1 MTSLLRIHKQ
11 DDFLTQFGLRDSLQ
25 LALPWIKRD
34 FLLKPWSRETRDFKS
49 RLGKNLGAV
58 MTSNSDF
65 GIGVSSYKRFKNIYG
80 HKTKLIA
87 TNVLDS
93 AVRAY
98 PNAILPVPIGL
109 TDYIKG
115 SSNHELFSDIEA
127 IREAFERQY
136 GKPKKPT
143 IAINFSTSTHYSRRF
158 AMREA
163 IASRFC
169 EVGEMELTRAGRI
182 SALTLNA
189 QSLGVLCPRG
199 NGLDTHRLWET
210 LYTGGVPV
218 VRAGDFS
225 KHLLQV
231 SNLPHLEIGA
241 WKDLSSPRTIERLE
255 EIVEDLPN
263 RDFSKLGQEFWRSTI
278 IDFLI

>member
-1 MTSLLRIHKQ
+1 MTSLLEIQ
-11 DDFLTQFGLRDSLQ
+11 EQEDFLTQFGLRDSLK
-25 LALPWIKRD
+25 LTLPWIKRD
-34 FLLKPWSRETRDFKS
+34 YLLKPWSNATRDFKN
-49 RLGKNLGAV
+49 RLGNNLEAV

-65 GIGVSSYKRFKNIYG
+65 GIGVSSYKRFKFLYG

-93 AVRAY
+93 AVRTY
-98 PNAILPVPIGL
+98 PNDILPIPIGL

-115 SSNHELFSDIEA
+115 SSNHELFSDVA
-127 IREAFERQY
+127 AVKEAFERQY
-136 GKPKKPT
+136 DKPKRLT
-143 IAINFSTSTHYSRRF
+143 ISINFSTSTHYSRKI

-163 IASRFC
+163 IASKFC
-169 EVGEMELTRAGRI
+169 EVGDMELTRAGRI
-182 SALTLNA
+182 SALTRNA

-218 VRAGDFS
+218 VRTGDFS
-225 KHLLQV
+225 KHLFEH

-241 WKDLSSPRTIERLE
+241 WSELSSPRTIQRLE

-263 RDFSKLGQEFWRSTI
+263 RDFSPMGQAYWRRRI
-278 IDFLI
+278 LDFLV